1 MLLEN
6 NEVSGGNFG
15 IAVDVA
21 FNRNV
26 FGRNVEYFNCADYD
40 RLDIGEEVAAFVAL
54 ESGNDDIG
62 AGFVKGNAL
71 SIAVTNLN
79 VGNVLVNIRVA
90 VFKTCFTVAVE
101 VIKVALN
108 YPSVVNLAGK
118 LACAEGVVCPPT
130 AVVNKCIADESGNV
144 VNVGI
149 TVKTG

>member
-1 MLLEN
+1 MEG
-6 NEVSGGNFG
+6 NEVAGGNFG

-21 FNRNV
+21 NNIFFN
-26 FGRNVEYFNCADYD
+26 RNVEYFNAADYD
-40 RLDIGEEVAAFVAL
+40 RLDVVEEVAAFIAL

-108 YPSVVNLAGK
+108 YPSIVNLTGK
-118 LACAEGVVCPPT
+118 LACAKGVVLPPT
-130 AVVNKCIADESGNV
+130 AVVISVSPTKAEMLLTLV
-144 VNVGI
+144 
-149 TVKTG
+149 